1 MSYFIKKQKGF
12 TIIEILV
19 VIVLCTIILMAA
31 SGLYL
36 ASSKIFRETRPIS
49 DVLEEMRSA
58 IATLD
63 FVFSRWGTGVPCKN
77 NSCNIGNIITICDD
91 YPPSNPLCMKCNSGD
106 FSSGCNDIE
115 FYANLEGYGF
125 VVSVNENQANLIS
138 CRLSTDR
145 NDNYYYIWEG
155 DKLVNYNGTGNPTIY
170 QLSGLNPNN
179 QDCVNFTGVSNAQVN
194 TLVIGT
200 VNYTLQ
206 PGNIITRVPYRVRLY
221 ISYDSDD
228 KGYWL
233 YMKKIDIGRGTTY
246 TTKLGRVKD
255 SDSFKVYNEG
265 RAIKAE
271 VEFQSQSEPE
281 KTLKITRYF
290 SR

>member
-36 ASSKIFRETRPIS
+36 ASSKIFRETRPVS

-170 QLSGLNPNN
+170 QLSDLNPNN
-179 QDCVNFTGVSNAQVN
+179 QDCVNFTGSSNAQVN

-206 PGNIITRVPYRVRLY
+206 PGDIITRVPYRVRLY

-233 YMKKIDIGRGTTY
+233 YMKKFDIGRGTTY

-281 KTLKITRYF
+281 KTLKIIRYF

>member
-91 YPPSNPLCMKCNSGD
+91 YPPSNPLCMKYNSGD

-179 QDCVNFTGVSNAQVN
+179 QDCVNFTGVSNALSN
-194 TLVIGT
+194 AIIGT
-200 VNYTLQ
+200 YTLQ

-233 YMKKIDIGRGTTY
+233 YMKKIDMATNEEKMGKKIA
-246 TTKLGRVKD
+246 KLKD
-255 SDSFKVYNEG
+255 SKSFKVYTQG
-265 RAIKAE
+265 QTIKVE
-271 VEFQSQSEPE
+271 IEFQSQSEPE
-281 KTLKITRYF
+281 KTLKIIRYF